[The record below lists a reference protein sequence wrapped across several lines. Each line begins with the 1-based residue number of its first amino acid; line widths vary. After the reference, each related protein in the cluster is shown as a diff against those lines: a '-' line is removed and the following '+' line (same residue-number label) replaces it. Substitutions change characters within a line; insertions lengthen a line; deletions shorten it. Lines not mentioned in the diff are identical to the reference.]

1 MQKDTYKVEGMS
13 CASCAGSVESILS
26 SMEGVEDVNLNFAT
40 AEVHVRY
47 DDGMVKPGDMKDAL
61 QAAGFDLNV
70 EEKNIDSEN
79 ESKREKKNLVQT
91 REQAVWSIAFALPI
105 VIISMVFPSLP
116 NANWILL
123 FLTLP
128 VIGWFGRHFFSRAW
142 KRAIHGG
149 VNMDTLV
156 SIGTG
161 SAFLFSAFNTFFPQ
175 FLIKNNITPHVYYEA
190 AAVIISLILLGR
202 YFEKKA
208 KFRTSGS
215 LRSLMGLRVK
225 KARVIQDESE
235 KDVPVETLVQG
246 DELVIRPGEKIPVDG
261 TLLEGKTWVDESMV
275 TGESMP
281 VEKLPGD
288 KLIGATL
295 NQQGSFT
302 MRAEKLGQE
311 MMLNQIIQMVK
322 EAQGSK
328 APVQKLADKIASV
341 FVPVVIATAITSALI
356 WYFFMPAGGF
366 SFAFVTFVTVL
377 IIACPCALGLATPT
391 ALMVGIGKGA
401 EMGVLVK
408 NAESLELSKKLDAI
422 VLDKTGTLTIGKPM
436 VVEEVTRDGVSID
449 EHYPVILA
457 AEKLSEHPL
466 GEAIVKWIN
475 RKGWKSTKVNNF
487 ENHAG
492 KGIEVR
498 VNDKHYLIGNEKLM
512 HEFKIVPP
520 VAMKNKISRSRYA
533 AGTIVHVAVDK
544 ELLITFIVMDRVKA
558 NAAYTVNELQKMGI
572 EIHLVS
578 GDNENSV
585 KQVARATGIKYMKSN
600 VLPADKLEYIRKIQS
615 TGKLV
620 GMVGDGINDSPA
632 LAAADIGIAIGTGTD
647 VAIQSAQIT
656 LVRGDISKILSTL
669 KLSRET
675 VKTIKQNLF
684 WAFIYN
690 IIGIPVA
697 AGILYPFTGFMLN
710 PMIAGAA
717 MAFSSVSV
725 VMNSLRLKNIKEYET
740 TNHDLKNQQFAKKKL
755 LIAGN

>member
-1 MQKDTYKVEGMS
+1 MQKALYKVEGMS
-13 CASCAGSVESILS
+13 CAACAGSVESILS
-26 SMEGVEDVNLNFAT
+26 SLEGVEDVNLNFAT
-40 AEVHVRY
+40 AEVHVGY
-47 DDGMVKPGDMKDAL
+47 DDDRVQPTDMKVAL
-61 QAAGFDLNV
+61 KAEGFDLNV
-70 EEKNIDSEN
+70 EQMQVDPEM
-79 ESKREKKNLVQT
+79 ESNKEKKNLARA
-91 REQAVWSIAFALPI
+91 RERALWSMALTLPI
-105 VIISMVFPSLP
+105 VIISMIFPNLL

-142 KRAIHGG
+142 KRAKHGG
-149 VNMDTLV
+149 ANMDTLV
-156 SIGTG
+156 AIGTG

-175 FLIKNNITPHVYYEA
+175 FLIENNIVPHVYYEA

-202 YFEKKA
+202 YFEEKA
-208 KFRTSGS
+208 KFSTSGS
-215 LRSLMGLRVK
+215 LRALMGLRVK
-225 KARVIQDESE
+225 TARVIHEGIE
-235 KDVPVETLVQG
+235 RDVPVKSLVEG

-261 TLLEGKTWVDESMV
+261 TLLGGKSWVDESMV
-275 TGESMP
+275 TGEPMP

-288 KLIGATL
+288 KLIGATV

-302 MRAEKLGQE
+302 MRAEKLGE
-311 MMLNQIIQMVK
+311 KMMLNQIIKLVK

-341 FVPVVIATAITSALI
+341 FVPVVIAIAITSALI

-408 NAESLELSKKLDAI
+408 NAESLEMSKKLDAI
-422 VLDKTGTLTIGKPM
+422 VLDKTGTLTSGKPT
-436 VVEEVTRDGVSID
+436 VVKEIVQAGVSPD
-449 EHYPVILA
+449 EHYPVIHA
-457 AEKLSEHPL
+457 AEKLSGHPV
-466 GEAIVKWIN
+466 GDAIHEWLIQEEDNDIKIE
-475 RKGWKSTKVNNF
+475 GF
-487 ENHAG
+487 ENYPG
-492 KGIEVR
+492 KGVEVMLA
-498 VNDKHYLIGNEKLM
+498 DKQYLMGNEKLM
-512 HEFKIVPP
+512 QEFNVPLSPAIKDKIKQSKYGV
-520 VAMKNKISRSRYA
+520 
-533 AGTIVHVAVDK
+533 GTIVHVAVDNK
-544 ELLITFIVMDRVKA
+544 LLTTFMVMDEVKE
-558 NAAYTVNELQKMGI
+558 NAASTVSELQQMGL
-572 EIHLVS
+572 EIHLLS

-585 KQVARATGIKYMKSN
+585 KQVAGATGIKHMKSN
-600 VLPADKLEYIRKIQS
+600 VMPAEKLAYIRELQS

-647 VAIQSAQIT
+647 VAMQSAQVT
-656 LVRGDISKILSTL
+656 LVKGDISKILSTL

-690 IIGIPVA
+690 VIGIPVA
-697 AGILYPFTGFMLN
+697 AGILYPFTGFLLN

-725 VMNSLRLKNIKEYET
+725 VMNSLRLKHTREFKSKTSGIRQT
-740 TNHDLKNQQFAKKKL
+740 FF
-755 LIAGN
+755 